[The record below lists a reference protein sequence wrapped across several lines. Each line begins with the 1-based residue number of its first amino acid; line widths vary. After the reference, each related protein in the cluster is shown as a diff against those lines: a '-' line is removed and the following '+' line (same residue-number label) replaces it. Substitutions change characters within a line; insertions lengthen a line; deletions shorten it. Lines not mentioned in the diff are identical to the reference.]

1 MIGRGLLSTRHPL
14 LAHVIPMRRCNLAC
28 AYCNEYDDFSP
39 PVPMEDM
46 VRWLDKLA
54 ALGTSIITISGGEPL
69 MHPDIEGIIARIRHH
84 DMIAGIITN
93 GYLLVPKKIRSLNDA
108 GLEHLQ
114 ISIDNVN
121 PDEVSMKSLKVLEKK
136 LEYLAEYANFEV
148 NINSVI
154 GGGIKNPEDAL
165 EITAIAQRLGF
176 STSLGII
183 HDGSGQVKPL
193 DRREARV
200 YRKIRSN
207 GNRSY
212 SPSGLFPGKPGQRQ
226 TQRLALPRRSPLH
239 LCLRRRSGPLLF
251 PTARLPRHPPG
262 RLHERRCGTR
272 ILHKETLRPQL
283 HRQLRPARLGNR
295 PLARP
300 PGTTGQHPVRPRQRN
315 HPRPGLKPRRTKL
328 VFDAKTQRRRVYF
341 LLIGRL
347 RLACPLSIDET
358 TRMSSA
364 FENPFVQNDCVSR
377 SVMLGDAMKRT
388 SAFLRL
394 CVESNCRRENGSRP
408 GLHPE
413 DVVPTVDVED
423 LAGDSPGH
431 GAGQEKGGV
440 ADFAGFGWF
449 AEGGAFG
456 VEFDHTRDA
465 RYCR

>member
-69 MHPDIEGIIARIRHH
+69 MHPEIEGIIARIRHH

-93 GYLLVPKKIRSLNDA
+93 GYLLVPKKIRALNDA

-136 LEYLAEYANFEV
+136 LEYLAEYADFEV

-193 DRREARV
+193 DRREERV

-212 SPSGLFPGKPGQRQ
+212 SRLDFFQENLAKGKPNDWHCRAGARYIYVCEDGLVHYCSQQRGYPGIPLDDY
-226 TQRLALPRRSPLH
+226 TSADVEREFYTKKPCAPNCTVSCVQRVSVIDHWRAPQEQLANIPSH
-239 LCLRRRSGPLLF
+239 H
-251 PTARLPRHPPG
+251 T
-262 RLHERRCGTR
+262 
-272 ILHKETLRPQL
+272 KETLQ
-283 HRQLRPARLGNR
+283 
-295 PLARP
+295 
-300 PGTTGQHPVRPRQRN
+300 
-315 HPRPGLKPRRTKL
+315 
-328 VFDAKTQRRRVYF
+328 
-341 LLIGRL
+341 
-347 RLACPLSIDET
+347 
-358 TRMSSA
+358 
-364 FENPFVQNDCVSR
+364 
-377 SVMLGDAMKRT
+377 
-388 SAFLRL
+388 
-394 CVESNCRRENGSRP
+394 
-408 GLHPE
+408 
-413 DVVPTVDVED
+413 PTIEV
-423 LAGDSPGH
+423 
-431 GAGQEKGGV
+431 
-440 ADFAGFGWF
+440 
-449 AEGGAFG
+449 
-456 VEFDHTRDA
+456 
-465 RYCR
+465 